1 VEISELK
8 SKFFAL
14 LREDVEFRYAVAGLL
29 GLEEIL
35 RRLDRNEAELVR
47 LREDFNKLREDFNR
61 KAEDDSKRFIS
72 IEAELAKLR
81 EDMNKLREDMI
92 EGFRRHDEEI
102 ARLREDMIEGFR
114 RHDEEFARVWG
125 EIAKLREETNRL
137 REDMMAGF
145 RRHDEELTK
154 LREDMMAG
162 FKRYDEELIRLRA
175 DMMEGFNLLRRH
187 IDALGARWGI
197 ISEQAFREGL
207 KGVAEKELGLKI
219 EKWVKWDG
227 DGYVFGHPSTIDV
240 DVAVRDNKIILIEV
254 KSHISRAD
262 AYAFKR
268 KAEFYEKVEGK
279 KPSRLIIVTPYADED
294 AIETAKQLQI
304 EVYMGV

>member
-1 VEISELK
+1 METSELK
-8 SKFFAL
+8 ARFFAL

-35 RRLDRNEAELVR
+35 RRLDRNEAELLR
-47 LREDFNKLREDFNR
+47 LREDFNKMREDFNK
-61 KAEDDSKRFIS
+61 KAEEDSKRFAA
-72 IEAELAKLR
+72 IEA
-81 EDMNKLREDMI
+81 
-92 EGFRRHDEEI
+92 EI
-102 ARLREDMIEGFR
+102 ARLREDMNAGFK
-114 RHDEEFARVWG
+114 RHDEEFTKVWG
-125 EIAKLREETNRL
+125 EIAKLRE
-137 REDMMAGF
+137 DMIAGF
-145 RRHDEELTK
+145 RRHDEELAK

-162 FKRYDEELIRLRA
+162 FKRYDEELARLRA
-175 DMMEGFNLLRRH
+175 DMIEGFNLLRRH

-207 KGVAEKELGLKI
+207 RGVAEKELGLKV
-219 EKWVKWDG
+219 EKWVRWDG

-240 DVAVRDNKIILIEV
+240 DVAVRDDKIILIEV

-262 AYAFKR
+262 AHAFKR

>member
-1 VEISELK
+1 
-8 SKFFAL
+8 
-14 LREDVEFRYAVAGLL
+14 
-29 GLEEIL
+29 EIL
-35 RRLDRNEAELVR
+35 RRLDRHEAELVR

-61 KAEDDSKRFIS
+61 KAEEDSKRFIS

-92 EGFRRHDEEI
+92 EGFKRHDEEI
-102 ARLREDMIEGFR
+102 ARLREDMIASFR

-125 EIAKLREETNRL
+125 EIAKLRE
-137 REDMMAGF
+137 DMVAGF
-145 RRHDEELTK
+145 KRHDEEITK
-154 LREDMMAG
+154 LRTDM
-162 FKRYDEELIRLRA
+162 I
-175 DMMEGFNLLRRH
+175 EGFNLLRRH

-207 KGVAEKELGLKI
+207 RGVAEKELGLRV
-219 EKWVKWDG
+219 EKWVRWDG

-240 DVAVRDNKIILIEV
+240 DVAVRDDKIILIEV

-262 AYAFKR
+262 AHAFKR

>member
-1 VEISELK
+1 MEISELK
-8 SKFFAL
+8 AKFFAL

-35 RRLDRNEAELVR
+35 RRLDRSEAELVR

-61 KAEDDSKRFIS
+61 KSEEDSKRFIS
-72 IEAELAKLR
+72 IEAELVKLR
-81 EDMNKLREDMI
+81 EDMN
-92 EGFRRHDEEI
+92 
-102 ARLREDMIEGFR
+102 RLREDMVEGFR
-114 RHDEEFARVWG
+114 RHDEEFARVWD

-137 REDMMAGF
+137 REDMIAGF
-145 RRHDEELTK
+145 RRHDEELAK
-154 LREDMMAG
+154 
-162 FKRYDEELIRLRA
+162 LRA
-175 DMMEGFNLLRRH
+175 DMIEGFNLLRRH

-207 KGVAEKELGLKI
+207 RGVAEKELGLKV
-219 EKWVKWDG
+219 EKWVRWDE

-240 DVAVRDNKIILIEV
+240 DVAVRDDKIILIEV

-262 AYAFKR
+262 AHAFKR